1 MEFKKLLYRCAFF
14 VGWILSPFTFWNDS
28 FVNIPIS
35 YICANIVI
43 RHFRVDFLLT
53 VLAFYWVTN
62 ALGILIM
69 YLSGKGLMGKRRG
82 HHIKESVK
90 LALAIILYTVVLII
104 LNRMGILRP
113 I

>member
-1 MEFKKLLYRCAFF
+1 MEFKKLLYRCGFF
-14 VGWILSPFTFWNDS
+14 IGWILSPFTFWNDS

-43 RHFRVDFLLT
+43 RYFRVDFLLT
-53 VLAFYWVTN
+53 VLAFYWLTN

-69 YLSGKGLMGKRRG
+69 YASGKELVGKGR
-82 HHIKESVK
+82 HFVMEAVK
-90 LALAIILYTVVLII
+90 LAFAIVLYTAILIF
-104 LNRMGILRP
+104 LNKTGILRP